1 MYSLVEI
8 VRAQRRISDSN
19 LSASVELLI
28 QSLYENK
35 CISRKNIKS
44 LFVDIKKSID
54 EFGSDDQKQDF
65 DILYKNIY
73 STVYHYEQKLI
84 EQKVNVKKFIKTLSE
99 IQTQFYK
106 DIDESKQEYSDAFDI
121 DIEEYYNFFKL
132 NLKIFQN
139 RYYKNFTE
147 KIPVFKNR
155 IYASL
160 EKKVYKQ
167 QWQDKDNFVNDLN
180 DILELTNHLYQQL
193 ETFKKQERQK
203 LLKERSRYVFNHFQW
218 KDENDYFEY
227 TKHWKSEFIIDEFLG
242 IAGQYIS
249 WKYPLA
255 YIEPNTGEL
264 TRHIISG
271 DPFYVID
278 DRELPYDNIVE
289 SLPKASQQKIY
300 HYNKKTALNDLEES
314 SIGFCVSWNNFPFKT
329 QGKIFN
335 DMQLMSQLLMP
346 GGYAV
351 FNYAD
356 ADSVQGAKFVE
367 ENEVSIIWKEKI
379 DQYAADNQLTEISTH
394 EHAGYPFSVAVY
406 QKNGKPID
414 LNIINKLGLVLPD
427 EKQLEQKRLEQAK
440 ENLKAKA
447 VRSKLDQDLK
457 RLQERDQLLQD
468 LDEKRQLGQENI
480 LDLKLQKAINH
491 LNNMIAAYDD
501 YTHPSVLEGLLHVSK
516 ITYSL
521 GRVKDSKNLIK
532 RVKRDIEKMSVDNL
546 IAKKYRE
553 WQNFLNNIDT

>member
-1 MYSLVEI
+1 MYSLVDLVTIE
-8 VRAQRRISDSN
+8 
-19 LSASVELLI
+19 
-28 QSLYENK
+28 K
-35 CISRKNIKS
+35 CIET
-44 LFVDIKKSID
+44 FSID
-54 EFGSDDQKQDF
+54 EKINYVNGLRETDTLLLCETVDSWFEE
-65 DILYKNIY
+65 ILQEFENFNIDY
-73 STVYHYEQKLI
+73 
-84 EQKVNVKKFIKTLSE
+84 
-99 IQTQFYK
+99 YK
-106 DIDESKQEYSDAFDI
+106 DI
-121 DIEEYYNFFKL
+121 
-132 NLKIFQN
+132 
-139 RYYKNFTE
+139 KNFYNSLYTIVKIYNDVYENNYQVINSNIAKLE
-147 KIPVFKNR
+147 KIRLSVEENIAAGIKQHDHKLLSEKFNSIIEKSSFGYTGIISAMQERLLESVNKETCKHFWICESENIKIYFNEFKN
-155 IYASL
+155 YLDALL
-160 EKKVYKQ
+160 EEIQ
-167 QWQDKDNFVNDLN
+167 QN
-180 DILELTNHLYQQL
+180 
-193 ETFKKQERQK
+193 KKQERQK
-203 LLKERSRYVFNHFQW
+203 LLKERSQYVFNHFQW
-218 KDENDYFEY
+218 KNENDYFEY

-300 HYNKKTALNDLEES
+300 HYNKKTALNELEES

-379 DQYAADNQLTEISTH
+379 DQYAADNQMKEISTH
-394 EHAGYPFSVAVY
+394 EHVGYPFSVAVY
-406 QKNGKPID
+406 QKNGKPIN

-427 EKQLEQKRLEQAK
+427 EKQLEQKRLEQSK

-468 LDEKRQLGQENI
+468 LDEKRQLGKENI

-521 GRVKDSKNLIK
+521 GRIKDSKNLIK
-532 RVKRDIEKMSVDNL
+532 RVERDIEKMSIDNL

>member
-1 MYSLVEI
+1 MRSLVDLVTIEKCI
-8 VRAQRRISDSN
+8 ETFSIDEKINYVDGLRDTDTLLLCKTVDSWFEKILQEFENFNIDYYKDIKNFYDN
-19 LSASVELLI
+19 LYTTVKI
-28 QSLYENK
+28 YNDVYENNHRVININIAK
-35 CISRKNIKS
+35 LEKTRSTVEENIAAGIAQHDHKLLSEKFNSIIEKSSFGYTGTISAMQERLLESVNKETCKYFWFCESKNIK
-44 LFVDIKKSID
+44 VY
-54 EFGSDDQKQDF
+54 F
-65 DILYKNIY
+65 DGFKNY
-73 STVYHYEQKLI
+73 LNELL
-84 EQKVNVKKFIKTLSE
+84 EE
-99 IQTQFYK
+99 IQ
-106 DIDESKQEYSDAFDI
+106 
-121 DIEEYYNFFKL
+121 
-132 NLKIFQN
+132 QN
-139 RYYKNFTE
+139 
-147 KIPVFKNR
+147 
-155 IYASL
+155 
-160 EKKVYKQ
+160 
-167 QWQDKDNFVNDLN
+167 
-180 DILELTNHLYQQL
+180 
-193 ETFKKQERQK
+193 KKQKIQN

-218 KDENDYFEY
+218 KDENQYFEY
-227 TKHWKSEFIIDEFLG
+227 TKHWSNEFIIDEFLG

-249 WKYPLA
+249 WKHPLA

-278 DRELPYDNIVE
+278 DRELPYNNIVE

-356 ADSVQGAKFVE
+356 ADSIEGAKFVE
-367 ENEVSIIWKEKI
+367 ENEVSLIWKEKI
-379 DQYAADNQLTEISTH
+379 NQYAADNQLKEISTH
-394 EHAGYPFSVAVY
+394 EHANYPFSVAVY
-406 QKNGKPID
+406 QKIGKSVE
-414 LNIINKLGLVLPD
+414 LNITNKLGLVLPD

-440 ENLKAKA
+440 ENLKAKTI
-447 VRSKLDQDLK
+447 RSKLEQDLK
-457 RLQERDQLLQD
+457 RLQERDQLLQE

-480 LDLKLQKAINH
+480 LELKLHKAINH

-521 GRVKDSKNLIK
+521 GRIKDSKNLIK
-532 RVKRDIEKMSVDNL
+532 RVERDIEKMSADNF